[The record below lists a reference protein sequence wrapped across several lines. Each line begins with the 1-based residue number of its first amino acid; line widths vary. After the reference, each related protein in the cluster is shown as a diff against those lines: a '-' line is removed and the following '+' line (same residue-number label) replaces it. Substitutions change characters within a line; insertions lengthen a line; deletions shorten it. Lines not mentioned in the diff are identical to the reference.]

1 MHRSHSSER
10 AEWHAWSPLAPVRKA
25 KKGREEW
32 RDGQGHVAEGRDG
45 ARDSR
50 GRTGRRDEWRSNCPT
65 AAWEGRRE
73 GGREAVGIPGI
84 TTSLNRR
91 TRTDRRNA
99 AAAPTAP
106 TPRDTSEVCARA
118 VYIGGGGTGMAVA
131 LTVLCCQG

>member
-1 MHRSHSSER
+1 MAKQLPHSS
-10 AEWHAWSPLAPVRKA
+10 VGGK
-25 KKGREEW
+25 
-32 RDGQGHVAEGRDG
+32 
-45 ARDSR
+45 
-50 GRTGRRDEWRSNCPT
+50 
-65 AAWEGRRE
+65 E

-118 VYIGGGGTGMAVA
+118 VYIGGGGGGGTGMAVA